1 MTTQLSASIHFTAR
15 PQQVLAMLCDETYL
29 EAKAAD
35 SAESTFSVKRDS
47 NQVSVSLTRVWPKE
61 LPEPAGSL
69 LGKTVTVTE
78 VQHWDTSNPNLARA
92 TFEITFG
99 NAPVKIKGTLQLVA
113 TLGGTDVLVDG
124 EARVNFPIFGK
135 SAESMIVNEL
145 TNVMERERAI
155 GQKWLSS

>member
-15 PQQVLAMLCDETYL
+15 PARVLAMLCDESYL
-29 EAKAAD
+29 QAKAAD
-35 SAESTFSVKRDS
+35 SAESSFAVKRDS

-61 LPEPAGSL
+61 LPEPAGRL

-78 VQHWDTSNPNLARA
+78 VQHWDTSNPDLARA

-99 NAPVKIKGTLQLVA
+99 NAPVRIKGTLQLVA

-124 EARVNFPIFGK
+124 EARVAVPIFGK
-135 SAESMIVNEL
+135 SAESMIVSEL
-145 TNVMERERAI
+145 VNVMERERTI
-155 GQKWLSS
+155 GQTWLNS